1 MAATALLFNI
11 KDENR
16 VKEISRTL
24 LPLRIRTKVIT
35 KDYYLEPIGYLAGM
49 KNIESTEEVYQG
61 DELEDEMLLM
71 SGFTNSQVSQLL
83 VAFRKKRIEKID
95 HKAILTPSNKLW
107 NALELF
113 QELKKEHD
121 YMTNNS
127 TGKYDH

>member
-24 LPLRIRTKVIT
+24 LPLRIRTKVIN
-35 KDYYLEPIGYLAGM
+35 KDDYLKPIGYLAGM
-49 KNIESTEEVYQG
+49 KNIESTEKIYQG
-61 DELEDEMLLM
+61 YELEDEMLLM

-83 VAFRKKRIEKID
+83 AAFRKKRIEKID

-121 YMTNNS
+121 YMTSNA
-127 TGKYDH
+127 TGKSEH